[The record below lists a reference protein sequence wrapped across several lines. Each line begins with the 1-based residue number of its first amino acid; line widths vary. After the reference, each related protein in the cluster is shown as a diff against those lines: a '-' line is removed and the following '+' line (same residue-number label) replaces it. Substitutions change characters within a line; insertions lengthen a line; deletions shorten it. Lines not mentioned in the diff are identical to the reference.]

1 LKFNFFLFFLN
12 ETKLEFK
19 MNFTLPSASKKA
31 ANAVISHPRKDKRNS
46 EEDEEAY
53 LDDEDGVQVTGTG
66 KWREVMTKEQIS
78 NAKKVIKLF
87 EGADDLSKIR
97 VRFLAPIRVE
107 PRSNGLLYIK
117 FDWIGR
123 RARVAQS
130 YDAVIEGFPGD
141 PIHITTILSKNIS
154 ISTGNVY
161 TVVKIEQTEKG
172 YWIPKEVTKTKL
184 RDKKNASQEE
194 EEEESSEE
202 IPVQKKKPK
211 TTIDL
216 LSSESD
222 EEKQRKRRLSVPSV
236 YVRVPSNSAISEDQS
251 ASIQPPPII
260 QPQEK
265 ETESSLNNI
274 IEAGAKRVKDELR
287 KYLQEKIR
295 TRALEDLLK
304 EAENPDSDFMDSI
317 KKRTRESFE

>member
-1 LKFNFFLFFLN
+1 MKFA
-12 ETKLEFK
+12 
-19 MNFTLPSASKKA
+19 LPSASKKT
-31 ANAVISHPRKDKRNS
+31 VISPPRKDKRNS
-46 EEDEEAY
+46 EEDEEVY
-53 LDDEDGVQVTGTG
+53 LDDEDGVQVTG
-66 KWREVMTKEQIS
+66 KWCEVMTKEQIS

-97 VRFLAPIRVE
+97 VRFLTPIRVE

-141 PIHITTILSKNIS
+141 PVHITTILSKNIS

-202 IPVQKKKPK
+202 IPVRTKKPK
-211 TTIDL
+211 TMIDL
-216 LSSESD
+216 LSSEGD
-222 EEKQRKRRLSVPSV
+222 EEKQRKRKLAVPSV

-251 ASIQPPPII
+251 ASIQPPPIV
-260 QPQEK
+260 QP
-265 ETESSLNNI
+265 TESSLNNI
-274 IEAGAKRVKDELR
+274 IEAGTKRVKDELR

-295 TRALEDLLK
+295 TRALEELMK

>member
-1 LKFNFFLFFLN
+1 
-12 ETKLEFK
+12 
-19 MNFTLPSASKKA
+19 MNFTLPSVPKKA
-31 ANAVISHPRKDKRNS
+31 ADTFISPPRKDKRNS

-53 LDDEDGVQVTGTG
+53 LDDQDVQVTG
-66 KWREVMTKEQIS
+66 KWCEVMTKEQIS

-97 VRFLAPIRVE
+97 VRFLTPIRVE

-123 RARVAQS
+123 RARVAQA

-161 TVVKIEQTEKG
+161 TVVKIEQTAKG
-172 YWIPKEVTKTKL
+172 HWVPKEVTKTKL
-184 RDKKNASQEE
+184 RDKKNVSQEEEE

-202 IPVQKKKPK
+202 ILVQKKKTK
-211 TTIDL
+211 TMIDL
-216 LSSESD
+216 LSSEGD
-222 EEKQRKRRLSVPSV
+222 EEKQRKRKLSVPSV

-251 ASIQPPPII
+251 ASIQLPK
-260 QPQEK
+260 EK

-274 IEAGAKRVKDELR
+274 IEAGTKRVKDELR

-295 TRALEDLLK
+295 ARALEELLK